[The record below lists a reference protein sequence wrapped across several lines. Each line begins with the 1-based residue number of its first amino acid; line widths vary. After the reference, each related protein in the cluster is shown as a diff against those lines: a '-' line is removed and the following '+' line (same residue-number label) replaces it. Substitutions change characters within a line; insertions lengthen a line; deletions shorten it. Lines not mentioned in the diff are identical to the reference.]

1 MPLHNKLIKPSTDEY
16 LKMDFENTLA
26 LLWRQVTNEYLEL
39 SEMALKPLLVST
51 ILCEI
56 RFLL

>member
-26 LLWRQVTNEYLEL
+26 LLWRQVTNKYLEL